1 LDLSHYPI
9 HPRRYIGFLSVTSK
23 TFPFPFLSFSPPTDG
38 ICSGGFFDFGGA
50 ASRPARQSNADFSRR
65 KLSLFVL
72 SDANWPANVPFPS
85 EETPLINFFSSPAVR
100 SLLARSRRPLD
111 EINFGP
117 SKAKLFDYICEKCEP
132 KGDSFAIDQDA
143 KRRRGRHPDHLPKK
157 SILIRRKLQVV
168 RWN

>member
-1 LDLSHYPI
+1 LDRLIVYFQLLQHSKLYVRPVRGVGIGNCWIYPI
-9 HPRRYIGFLSVTSK
+9 TRSTHGATSGFCRERRKL
-23 TFPFPFLSFSPPTDG
+23 PFPFSSFWPPTDG
-38 ICSGGFFDFGGA
+38 ICSGGFFDGA
-50 ASRPARQSNADFSRR
+50 ASRPARRSNADFSRR

-72 SDANWPANVPFPS
+72 SDANWPANVPSPS

-132 KGDSFAIDQDA
+132 KGDSFA
-143 KRRRGRHPDHLPKK
+143 
-157 SILIRRKLQVV
+157 
-168 RWN
+168 